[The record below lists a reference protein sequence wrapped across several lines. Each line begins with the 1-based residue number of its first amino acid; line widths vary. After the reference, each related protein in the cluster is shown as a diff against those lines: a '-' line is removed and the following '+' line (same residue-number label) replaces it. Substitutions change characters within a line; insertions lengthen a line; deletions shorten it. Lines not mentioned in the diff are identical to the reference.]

1 MMAKLKQGS
10 LFNEDD
16 ELVALREK
24 ERKLAAAQ
32 KEFQRLPEL
41 LARQREESE
50 ATMPPMAEIK
60 ERQQFNQFEQN
71 LSRGQIENVLRT
83 QRHSLAMMLLLAV
96 ATVMMLLW
104 AYRIMMG

>member
-1 MMAKLKQGS
+1 MPKLKQGS

-16 ELVALREK
+16 ELVALRQK
-24 ERKLAAAQ
+24 ERKLAEAQ

-50 ATMPPMAEIK
+50 ATMPPMAEIR

-83 QRHSLAMMLLLAV
+83 QRHSLGLMVLLLV